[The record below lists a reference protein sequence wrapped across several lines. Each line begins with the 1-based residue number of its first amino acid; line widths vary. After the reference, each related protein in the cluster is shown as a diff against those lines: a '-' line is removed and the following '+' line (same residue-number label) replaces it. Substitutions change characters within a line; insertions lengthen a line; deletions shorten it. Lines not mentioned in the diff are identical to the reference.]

1 MLEWFEVYGP
11 TILTAITALGSAAGV
26 TVALGKIFKLVKFV
40 KASKAETQEQI
51 KITQAGIV
59 EAFKT
64 AVVPTEWKI
73 SVSSQIATQLTDWKQ
88 ELFAEFDRR
97 EKRRDEIS
105 VYSLKILSHTKAYD
119 ALSKDDQI
127 RTTDLIKSVDEE
139 YCTID
144 ISKT

>member
-64 AVVPTEWKI
+64 AVVPTEWRI
-73 SVSSQIATQLTDWKQ
+73 SVSSQVAEQLKEWKR
-88 ELFAEFDRR
+88 EFFAEFDRR
-97 EKRRDEIS
+97 EKQFTDYL
-105 VYSLKILSHTKAYD
+105 VCNLKILSNTKAYD

-127 RTTDLIKSVDEE
+127 KTTDLIKAVDEE

-144 ISKT
+144 ISKN

>member
-1 MLEWFEVYGP
+1 MLEWFTQYGP
-11 TILTAITALGSAAGV
+11 IILTAITSVGSAASAVYAVGKV
-26 TVALGKIFKLVKFV
+26 FKLGKTIKKN
-40 KASKAETQEQI
+40 STETTEQI

-73 SVSSQIATQLTDWKQ
+73 SVSSQIATQLTEWKNEFLA
-88 ELFAEFDRR
+88 ELEKR
-97 EKRRDEIS
+97 EKQRTDYL
-105 VYSLKILSHTKAYD
+105 VCSLKILSNTKAYD

>member
-1 MLEWFEVYGP
+1 MLEWFTQYGP
-11 TILTAITALGSAAGV
+11 LILTAASSITAAAGAV
-26 TVALGKIFKLVKFV
+26 YAVGKVFSLGKMFKKTTT
-40 KASKAETQEQI
+40 ETTNQI

-64 AVVPTEWKI
+64 AVVPTEWRI
-73 SVSSQIATQLTDWKQ
+73 SVSSQVAEQLKDWKN
-88 ELFAEFDRR
+88 EFFAEFDRR
-97 EKRRDEIS
+97 EKQFTNYL
-105 VYSLKILSHTKAYD
+105 VCNLKILSNTKAYD

-127 RTTDLIKSVDEE
+127 KTTDLIKAVDEE